1 MPDDV
6 TTSTSATAP
15 DTSTPS
21 TPASPDTSTAAPQTP
36 SATSAPQPNPGTGA
50 PAPSDPN
57 SVVQQPQ
64 PGQPAQKPID
74 FEARYRELQS
84 YADKRWQQAQQRIQS
99 YEQQLSQFRAQQEQA
114 AKAKAAMP
122 WQKESPDRAKF
133 QSVLERSKAIERQVQ
148 AAQSIQD
155 PVQREAAMNAI
166 ASGIS
171 EEEQAQLRQF
181 REQQREFQANF
192 FSDPEGALAPVME
205 KVAQSVFSRMRDELQ
220 GRMRVEQDF
229 EAPHLQPILQNPRH
243 AGYLQEKLAAGVDYD
258 TAMELVKYRAAA
270 EMMHQRL
277 TGMEPQVA
285 AAQEQQRLAK
295 ARASG
300 VIAPDPATA
309 PVDPYALAMK
319 DAKTKGI
326 MPGTPAFNQLLLK
339 YSN

>member
-1 MPDDV
+1 MPDDL
-6 TTSTSATAP
+6 TTPSSAPAP
-15 DTSTPS
+15 DTSNSSAPS
-21 TPASPDTSTAAPQTP
+21 TGTPTAAPTQP
-36 SATSAPQPNPGTGA
+36 SAQDAQPNPGTGA

-64 PGQPAQKPID
+64 PGQPAPKPVD

-84 YADKRWQQAQQRIQS
+84 YADKRWQQAQQRIQA

-114 AKAKAAMP
+114 TKAKAAMP

-171 EEEQAQLRQF
+171 DEEQAQLRQF

-192 FSDPEGALAPVME
+192 FSDPEGTLFPVIE
-205 KVAQSVFSRMRDELQ
+205 KAAQSVFSRMRDEIQ

-229 EAPHLQPILQNPRH
+229 EAPHLQPILQNPEY
-243 AGYLQEKLAAGVDYD
+243 AGYLQSKLSAGVDYD

-277 TGMEPQVA
+277 SGMQPQVA

-300 VIAPDPATA
+300 VVSPDPAPA
-309 PVDPYALAMK
+309 PVDSYQLALKEAQS
-319 DAKTKGI
+319 KGI
-326 MPGTPAFNQLLLK
+326 QPGTPAFNRILLK
-339 YSN
+339 YPQ